1 MEKNVKINLNGK
13 TISANTSN
21 VDETA
26 YAFRIEDGCSLT
38 INGNGVVNGGSGCA
52 NNIAVWTKENCK
64 LVINDGKFIV
74 GRDKDGESNSVIYI
88 HNNGASVEING
99 GEFQGPVSLTHHNGH
114 YYLVNINNNVTDADI
129 KIKGGIFYGWNPE
142 AGDDEIPESLM
153 PLIAEGFESYIIDE
167 NGTDMEGRSCIIYG
181 VRRK

>member
-52 NNIAVWTKENCK
+52 KNIAS
-64 LVINDGKFIV
+64 LVRLTAERKSL
-74 GRDKDGESNSVIYI
+74 RT
-88 HNNGASVEING
+88 ASHKN
-99 GEFQGPVSLTHHNGH
+99 
-114 YYLVNINNNVTDADI
+114 
-129 KIKGGIFYGWNPE
+129 
-142 AGDDEIPESLM
+142 
-153 PLIAEGFESYIIDE
+153 
-167 NGTDMEGRSCIIYG
+167 
-181 VRRK
+181 